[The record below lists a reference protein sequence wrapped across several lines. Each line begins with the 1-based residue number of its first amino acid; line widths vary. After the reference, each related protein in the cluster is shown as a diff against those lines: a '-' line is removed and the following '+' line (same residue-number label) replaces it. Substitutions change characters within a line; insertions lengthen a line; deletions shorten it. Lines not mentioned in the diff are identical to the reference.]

1 MRPNPSVR
9 RKDVTKIMKL
19 KLPLLL
25 AITLSIILITG
36 WRPNVPLF
44 GSRPDVETLR
54 TSLMSA
60 VKADNTEEAIRL
72 IKMGA
77 DANCR
82 TSANG
87 WSALHFAVRN
97 GNVEIVEALVQAG
110 ADPNYSGTM
119 EGQTGNIVSEKPLEI
134 AQAALDLANQVPP
147 SNIEETLL
155 RGGLNDPALVKSMK
169 DPKAA
174 DRYQKVIE
182 ALTNVNN
189 ES

>member
-1 MRPNPSVR
+1 M
-9 RKDVTKIMKL
+9 KIR
-19 KLPLLL
+19 LPLLL
-25 AITLSIILITG
+25 ALMLSIFLITG

-44 GSRPDVETLR
+44 GTKPNVETLR

-97 GNVEIVEALVQAG
+97 GNVKIVEALMQAG
-110 ADPNYSGTM
+110 ADPNYTGTM
-119 EGQTGNIVSEKPLEI
+119 EGQTGNIVSEKPLQI
-134 AQAALDLANQVPP
+134 AQAALDLVYQVPP
-147 SNIEETLL
+147 PSIEETLR
-155 RGGLNDPALVKSMK
+155 RGGLDDPALIKSMK

-174 DRYQKVIE
+174 NRYQKVVE
-182 ALTNVNN
+182 ALAKVTK

>member
-1 MRPNPSVR
+1 
-9 RKDVTKIMKL
+9 MKL

-25 AITLSIILITG
+25 AIVLSIFFITG

-44 GSRPDVETLR
+44 GSKPDVETMR

-82 TSANG
+82 TSPNG

-97 GNVEIVEALVQAG
+97 GNVKIVEALMQAG
-110 ADPNYSGTM
+110 ADPNYTGTM
-119 EGQTGNIVSEKPLEI
+119 EGQTGSVISLRPLI
-134 AQAALDLANQVPP
+134 LAQATLDLVKQIPAA
-147 SNIEETLL
+147 SMEETLHQI
-155 RGGLNDPALVKSMK
+155 GLDDPALLKSMK
-169 DPKAA
+169 DPNATA
-174 DRYQKVIE
+174 RYQKVVD
-182 ALTNVNN
+182 ALTPVTTKN
-189 ES
+189 

>member
-1 MRPNPSVR
+1 V
-9 RKDVTKIMKL
+9 
-19 KLPLLL
+19 
-25 AITLSIILITG
+25 LSIFFITG

-44 GSRPDVETLR
+44 GSKPDVETMR

-82 TSANG
+82 TSPNG

-97 GNVEIVEALVQAG
+97 GNTEIVAALLRAG
-110 ADPNYSGTM
+110 ADPNYTGTM
-119 EGQTGNIVSEKPLEI
+119 EGQTGTIVTEKPLEI
-134 AQAALDLANQVPP
+134 AQAALDLVNQVPP
-147 SNIEETLL
+147 SSIEETLR
-155 RGGLNDPALVKSMK
+155 RGGLEDPALVKSMK

-174 DRYQKVIE
+174 ERYLKVIE
-182 ALTNVNN
+182 ALANVNN
-189 ES
+189 VS

>member
-1 MRPNPSVR
+1 
-9 RKDVTKIMKL
+9 MKL
-19 KLPLLL
+19 KLPLLI
-25 AITLSIILITG
+25 AIALSIILITG
-36 WRPNVPLF
+36 WRPNVPHF
-44 GSRPDVETLR
+44 GSKPNVETLR

-60 VKADNTEEAIRL
+60 VKADNTEETIRL
-72 IKMGA
+72 LKMGA

-110 ADPNYSGTM
+110 ADPNYTGTR
-119 EGQTGNIVSEKPLEI
+119 EGQTRNIVSEKPLQI
-134 AQAALDLANQVPP
+134 AQAALDLVSQVPP
-147 SNIEETLL
+147 TSIEETLR
-155 RGGLNDPALVKSMK
+155 RGGLDDPALIKSMK

-174 DRYQKVIE
+174 DRYQKVVE
-182 ALTNVNN
+182 TLAKVNH

>member
-1 MRPNPSVR
+1 M
-9 RKDVTKIMKL
+9 KIR
-19 KLPLLL
+19 LPLLL
-25 AITLSIILITG
+25 ALMLSIFFITG
-36 WRPNVPLF
+36 WRPNVPRF
-44 GSRPDVETLR
+44 GTKPNVETMQ

-97 GNVEIVEALVQAG
+97 GNVKIVEALMQAG
-110 ADPNYSGTM
+110 ADPNYTGTM
-119 EGQTGNIVSEKPLEI
+119 EGQTGNIVSEKPLQI
-134 AQAALDLANQVPP
+134 AQAALDLVYQVPP
-147 SNIEETLL
+147 PSIEETLR
-155 RGGLNDPALVKSMK
+155 RGGLDDPALIKSMK

-174 DRYQKVIE
+174 NRYQKVVE
-182 ALTNVNN
+182 ALAKVTK